1 VKKRKFLVSVLS
13 LLIMVTSLGI
23 GTIANASENQNA
35 TEIISVKGFE
45 NFQIIKTYNKNERI
59 VPSEHSL
66 INFLNGD
73 GILPNEATGE
83 LLNVQVKSA
92 LTEKVNDLY
101 YYNKQGRI

>member
-1 VKKRKFLVSVLS
+1 MKKRKFLVSVLS

-83 LLNVQVKSA
+83 LLNVQVSA
-92 LTEKVNDLY
+92 LTEKVSDLY